1 MLKNVDLKLETI
13 QGYAFVARNFNLVK
27 RYWGWEVVWLA
38 YTSAN
43 ALAVAFIGAG
53 SAMITGQENIDTRF
67 FTIYLLIGT
76 LVWHFLSGI
85 FHNISEM
92 IQWERWEGTIE
103 YTFMA
108 PVRRFT
114 QIIGQASFAVSY
126 SLLFTLAIGVIVIS
140 FFSLDISNANLPGT
154 ILVLLA
160 GSLSFVG
167 IGAVASI
174 LPLLYPERGAQM
186 TNIVQAL
193 LLLVSGVYY
202 PIEVLPEALQLV
214 AKLSP
219 ASYVLSGIR
228 AAILDGAPTANL
240 WEYIVP
246 LLIMGA
252 IGLPLGVWAFRQAE
266 AYAKKHGKLKR
277 VG

>member
-1 MLKNVDLKLETI
+1 MLKNVDLKLETT

-126 SLLFTLAIGVIVIS
+126 SLLFTMAIGAIVIS
-140 FFSLDISNANLPGT
+140 FFSLDMSNANLPGT

-186 TNIVQAL
+186 TNIVQAF

-228 AAILDGAPTANL
+228 AAILDGAPTADL
-240 WEYIVP
+240 WGYIVP
-246 LLIMGA
+246 LLVMGA

-266 AYAKKHGKLKR
+266 TYAKKHGKLKR